1 MEPRMTLNSWSFW
14 LHPTSAGIIGVFAT
28 TAGLCIAGCRTQ
40 AFVHTRQ
47 TLFLLSYVSSLT
59 ILNGG
64 FLFDWLIFVVVVG
77 FFCQDGSSIPQELFY
92 SSLSFEHMRGKRH
105 GGQTWARVCGLIY
118 VVERS
123 VPAGPLPM
131 CAASF
136 SCSYIATQ
144 SFSIIYFIESG
155 LSWNVTKTE
164 ISSFNILQSLICF
177 GKV

>member
-1 MEPRMTLNSWSFW
+1 MCLLLQLVYALLDVEPRPLYTLGKHSSYWAMSPALQF
-14 LHPTSAGIIGVFAT
+14 SMVVF
-28 TAGLCIAGCRTQ
+28 C
-40 AFVHTRQ
+40 
-47 TLFLLSYVSSLT
+47 
-59 ILNGG
+59 
-64 FLFDWLIFVVVVG
+64 LFDWLIFVVVVG